1 MFRGE
6 AGASKGSIKKITFG
20 RRKASGAAR
29 FSDSFLGFECVP
41 LSVWQRGNVQWLR
54 GVMMLFKGKR
64 GAIMGMDFIQQISA
78 AKLLWHGH
86 HPKTLAAFSKSLN
99 FPGQPEGVE
108 HFLKDVFAQD
118 VYRAVTQKWIWTQKL
133 SEAQAQDQ
141 VELCDLLLPASGHP
155 TRDLPGFHCSAL
167 APGIRHRQGM
177 CVVRSSQAF
186 FRPGICFSFGT
197 FCPNRFVHP

>member
-78 AKLLWHGH
+78 AKLL
-86 HPKTLAAFSKSLN
+86 
-99 FPGQPEGVE
+99 
-108 HFLKDVFAQD
+108 
-118 VYRAVTQKWIWTQKL
+118 
-133 SEAQAQDQ
+133 
-141 VELCDLLLPASGHP
+141 
-155 TRDLPGFHCSAL
+155 
-167 APGIRHRQGM
+167 
-177 CVVRSSQAF
+177 
-186 FRPGICFSFGT
+186 
-197 FCPNRFVHP
+197 